1 MDTLSNLLVE
11 NNIYFN
17 FFAFA
22 YLLATTFTALLGVF
36 LIMLKDKSRS
46 TTHMGITFLWLAI
59 FNSVYIFAHSYYGA
73 EGAFHRWVTVGLILF
88 PLTHFVQWIFK
99 FPEIRN
105 IKTSR
110 TILAI
115 MYLISIVF
123 TVMFINLSF
132 KVGSRFL
139 FTGHHWDFK
148 ADEFSSMFGKVIVAY
163 LLTYIIAAT
172 WRAFTVKGKD
182 RLSIILISFAFVVIG
197 IVPSI
202 LNVMSRNGAM
212 ARSTFIISYVLFG
225 VVGYFL
231 ILILYLNRT
240 HDRTTFMVKIVGISL
255 VTFLLLMQFLS
266 MQTLGERENDYD
278 ELRIEYAQRALEK
291 GKKHDDIEYIVRYAN
306 NKTQVEFKKQ
316 GMDLP
321 QFDNY
326 IQEFKNTVYFQEI
339 SSIGP
344 DEFKSTLMQKLKSN
358 DDFNFSGYKV
368 SLVNYLEKSE
378 LNGLE
383 LKEDVLDHIES
394 LNTIA
399 RVASTKI
406 GKMHPEAFRKELNQY
421 IGSPS
426 DKLAPFARAIQTHM
440 TANPELSDI
449 ELEQQIYQFISPFK
463 PEHTRHY
470 RKIANESS
478 KNFKHFNSFIF
489 YIPGDGSIAEVGF
502 SYRDYRYYIHKMA
515 FNQVIILFIVL
526 VVLVVVFPFFFKGSL
541 LDPLNALVRG
551 IRKVNKGDLD
561 VQVEIHVQD
570 EIGFLSESFNK
581 MVVSIHEAQEK
592 LQDYAHNL
600 EEKVNARTAELNET
614 LESVKKLKVQ
624 QDGDYFL
631 TALLQKPLNY
641 DANKSD
647 LVKTEMFLE
656 QKKKFDFRNKHSDLG
671 GDLCVTG
678 NLRLGTE
685 NDYRRYVVAIN
696 ADAMGKSMQGA
707 GGALVLGVVI
717 NSIMARSAK
726 GDRILD
732 VTPEEWLTDVYEEI
746 HGVFLA
752 FNGSMVI
759 SASMSMIDEQSGEMW
774 YFNAEHPFQVLYRN
788 KAASFIEEE
797 LLLRKIG
804 LESEIPFKVYYTK
817 LEPGDVVIM
826 GSDGRDDI
834 DTTPDAD
841 VRTINDDEFIFL
853 KRVEESDGKLD
864 AIVQSLRDFG
874 DLTDDLSF
882 LRIAFQETESI
893 IGDAKVA
900 PEAKKTV
907 IDIDV
912 VDEANLVT
920 GSENFQELFDKGRE
934 LAKEGR
940 HAEALDILNGAY
952 EMNSNDQ
959 ALNKVMAI
967 LTFKEKEYE
976 RAINIIEDY
985 LEKDN
990 DVEDF
995 WLYLSIA
1002 HKHSGDQDKALE
1014 AAQKVYEMN
1023 PDRVVNLV
1031 NIADIYNTR
1040 GNKGLAREFI
1050 DKALQLDP
1058 ENRQAKTI
1066 ETQLAS

>member
-1 MDTLSNLLVE
+1 MDFLSNLLAE

-22 YLLATTFTALLGVF
+22 YLLASTFTFLLGSF
-36 LIMLKDKSRS
+36 LVLLKDRS
-46 TTHMGITFLWLAI
+46 KGTTHLGAIFLWISL
-59 FNSVYIFAHSYYGA
+59 FNSAYIFAHAYYGT
-73 EGAFHRWVTVGLILF
+73 EGSFYRYVSVGTILLS
-88 PLTHFVQWIFK
+88 LTHMLQWTFK
-99 FPEIRN
+99 FPDIRN
-105 IKTSR
+105 VIVSKT
-110 TILAI
+110 IMVV
-115 MYLISIVF
+115 MYLISFVF
-123 TVMFINLSF
+123 LAIFIKITLTAGN
-132 KVGSRFL
+132 KYD
-139 FTGHHWDFK
+139 FTGHAWDFR
-148 ADEFSSMFGKVIVAY
+148 ADEFSTTFGKVVV
-163 LLTYIIAAT
+163 LYIFCFIIGAA
-172 WRAFTVKGKD
+172 WRATTVTGKN
-182 RLSIILISFAFVVIG
+182 RWTITLIGVAFILIA
-197 IVPSI
+197 IVPAV
-202 LNVMSRNGAM
+202 LNVMSRNGAI
-212 ARSTFIISYVLFG
+212 ARGTFIISYVLFG

-255 VTFLLLMQFLS
+255 VTFLLLLQFLS
-266 MQTLGERENDYD
+266 MQTLGERELGYD
-278 ELRIEYAQRALEK
+278 DLRIEYAERALEN
-291 GKKHDDIEYIVRYAN
+291 GKKHDDIEYIVKYSKGKLLA
-306 NKTQVEFKKQ
+306 TYSQADLETPDFKE
-316 GMDLP
+316 
-321 QFDNY
+321 Y
-326 IQEFKNTVYFQEI
+326 IQEFKNTKYHQEI
-339 SSIGP
+339 SHLNKE
-344 DEFKSTLMQKLKSN
+344 EFNSRLSVNLKSN
-358 DDFNFSGYKV
+358 DDVYFSGYRA
-368 SLVNYLEKSE
+368 SLIEYLESTELEGSE
-378 LNGLE
+378 L
-383 LKEDVLDHIES
+383 KDDVLLKIDA
-394 LNTIA
+394 LNTVA
-399 RVASTKI
+399 LVASHKI
-406 GKMHPEAFRKELNQY
+406 IKMHTDTFRAELNKY

-426 DKLAPFARAIQTHM
+426 SKLAPFASAIQAHVTE
-440 TANPELSDI
+440 NSNLSDV
-449 ELEQQIYQFISPFK
+449 ELRTGVLKFVSPFK

-470 RKIANESS
+470 RKVSNESS
-478 KNFKHFNSFIF
+478 DHYQHFTAFTFYNSK
-489 YIPGDGSIAEVGF
+489 DASITEVGF
-502 SYRDYRYYIHKMA
+502 SYRVYRHYIHKTA
-515 FNQVIILFIVL
+515 FKQVVILLIVL
-526 VVLVVVFPFFFKGSL
+526 LVLMVVFPFFFKGSL

-551 IRKVNKGDLD
+551 IRKVNTGDLD
-561 VQVEIHVQD
+561 VKVPILVQD

-600 EEKVNARTAELNET
+600 EEKVNERTKELNKT
-614 LESVKKLKVQ
+614 LENVQKLKVQ

-732 VTPEEWLTDVYEEI
+732 TTPESWLTDVYEEI

-759 SASMSMIDEQSGEMW
+759 SASMSMIDEESGDMW

-804 LESEIPFKVYYTK
+804 LESEIPFEVYRFK

-834 DTTPDAD
+834 DTTPDAEI
-841 VRTINDDEFIFL
+841 RTINDDEFLFL
-853 KRVEESDGKLD
+853 KYVEQGDGKID
-864 AIVQSLRDFG
+864 AFVEILRGIG

-882 LRIAFQETESI
+882 LRIGFQEKESEL
-893 IGDAKVA
+893 GDATVA
-900 PEAKKTV
+900 PESKKTV

-912 VDEANLVT
+912 ADENTSKAGGFT
-920 GSENFQELFDKGRE
+920 EIFHKGRE

-940 HAEALDILNGAY
+940 HSEALGVLNDAY
-952 EMNSNDQ
+952 ELNAKDQ
-959 ALNKVMAI
+959 SLNKIMAV

-976 RAINIIEDY
+976 RAIDIIEEY
-985 LEKDN
+985 LKEDES
-990 DVEDF
+990 VEDF

-1002 HKHSGDQDKALE
+1002 HKHAGDQDKSLE

-1031 NIADIYNTR
+1031 NIADIYHTR

-1050 DKALQLDP
+1050 NKALQLDP
-1058 ENRQAKTI
+1058 DNRQAQTI
-1066 ETQLAS
+1066 ESQLVS